1 MFFSGRHVMSTP
13 NGRPPRPASA
23 VDYAPKRVREQWDR
37 GDINDG
43 ADGEFTDDPATGGDD
58 VPAQASDEADE
69 RISSLV
75 PKGAH
80 EDADGDTSEADDGHE
95 QDWEGDEAAH
105 DPHAPRD
112 QRTEDWLDELEYRAE
127 LRERRAKAAEMD
139 REYEDQ
145 LERLASSLRT
155 LRNEDE
161 DEQETERPLTSDPRR
176 ESGLHADA
184 AGRDL
189 YIDGVRLPRFLQASY
204 VPPHARE
211 GKTGWRGILFACVI
225 ACAVGAPLSYYF
237 YLVGN
242 PFASHPRESL
252 TKSDV
257 QYSIASV
264 ADRLPKLEERV
275 ADAHAATTPPP
286 AATIPAPAATTP
298 PPAATP
304 PAAAPLPAETAT
316 QSAPKPSPALQP
328 AAPAEPS
335 QSAQAP
341 RRVPLTHVVRRP
353 DQAQDSIAAQ
363 PPRASGVGATSPSAR
378 TVPFPSPEFAPSAPE
393 SSLAYAPALAPA
405 ANPAPA
411 ATPAPAP
418 VQPAVKPAPPRAAA
432 DDTDEVQLLLKQGQ
446 DFVAAGDLA
455 TARVVLRRATQAG
468 SAVAAYTLA
477 QTYDP
482 QVLAKMRARGVE
494 PDPAEARRWYEMAQ
508 KLGSREAAQQLERLA
523 RDD

>member
-1 MFFSGRHVMSTP
+1 M
-13 NGRPPRPASA
+13 
-23 VDYAPKRVREQWDR
+23 D
-37 GDINDG
+37 DG
-43 ADGEFTDDPATGGDD
+43 AEAEFANDPSIDDDNPAR
-58 VPAQASDEADE
+58 ASDGADE

-80 EDADGDTSEADDGHE
+80 EDADGDAGEADDRPV
-95 QDWEGDEAAH
+95 QDWESDEAAH

-161 DEQETERPLTSDPRR
+161 DEQEAEQPLAGDLRR
-176 ESGLHADA
+176 DRGLHADPE
-184 AGRDL
+184 RDL

-204 VPPHARE
+204 VPPTARE
-211 GKTGWRGILFACVI
+211 GGIGWRGISFACLI
-225 ACAVGAPLSYYF
+225 ACAVGGPLSYYF
-237 YLVGN
+237 YVAGN
-242 PFASHPRESL
+242 PFAAKPREAL

-275 ADAHAATTPPP
+275 ADAHAATPPPP
-286 AATIPAPAATTP
+286 AATIPLPAAPPP
-298 PPAATP
+298 PPAANAA
-304 PAAAPLPAETAT
+304 PAGGPLPAETAA
-316 QSAPKPSPALQP
+316 QPAPMPSPVLQP
-328 AAPAEPS
+328 PAALAEPS

-341 RRVPLTHVVRRP
+341 RRVPLTHVARRP
-353 DQAQDSIAAQ
+353 DQAPDSTAAQ
-363 PPRASGVGATSPSAR
+363 PPRAPALAAASPSVR
-378 TVPFPSPEFAPSAPE
+378 TVPFPAPDSAPGAPE
-393 SSLAYAPALAPA
+393 TSLAYAPAVT
-405 ANPAPA
+405 PAPA
-411 ATPAPAP
+411 PAPVATPAPAP
-418 VQPAVKPAPPRAAA
+418 VPPTVKPAPPRAAA
-432 DDTDEVQLLLKQGQ
+432 DNMDEVQLMLKQGQ

-455 TARVVLRRATQAG
+455 TARVVLRRAAQAG
-468 SAVAAYTLA
+468 AAIAAYTLA

-508 KLGSREAAQQLERLA
+508 KLGSKEAAQQLERLA

>member
-1 MFFSGRHVMSTP
+1 MSTP

-23 VDYAPKRVREQWDR
+23 FDYAPKRVRDQRDR
-37 GDINDG
+37 GEMDDG
-43 ADGEFTDDPATGGDD
+43 AEAEFANDPSTDDDNPAR
-58 VPAQASDEADE
+58 ASDDAGE
-69 RISSLV
+69 RISPLV

-80 EDADGDTSEADDGHE
+80 EDAEGDADEADDRHA
-95 QDWEGDEAAH
+95 QDWESDEAAH

-112 QRTEDWLDELEYRAE
+112 ERTEDWLDELEYRAE

-161 DEQETERPLTSDPRR
+161 DEQEAEQPLAGDPRR
-176 ESGLHADA
+176 DRGLHADPE
-184 AGRDL
+184 RDL

-204 VPPHARE
+204 VPPTARE
-211 GKTGWRGILFACVI
+211 GGIGWRGISFACLI
-225 ACAVGAPLSYYF
+225 ACAVGGPLSYYF
-237 YLVGN
+237 YVAGN
-242 PFASHPRESL
+242 PFAAKPREAL

-298 PPAATP
+298 PTP
-304 PAAAPLPAETAT
+304 PAAAPLSAETAA

-328 AAPAEPS
+328 PAAQAEPS

-353 DQAQDSIAAQ
+353 DQAQDSTAAQ

-378 TVPFPSPEFAPSAPE
+378 TVPF
-393 SSLAYAPALAPA
+393 
-405 ANPAPA
+405 
-411 ATPAPAP
+411 
-418 VQPAVKPAPPRAAA
+418 
-432 DDTDEVQLLLKQGQ
+432 
-446 DFVAAGDLA
+446 
-455 TARVVLRRATQAG
+455 
-468 SAVAAYTLA
+468 
-477 QTYDP
+477 
-482 QVLAKMRARGVE
+482 
-494 PDPAEARRWYEMAQ
+494 
-508 KLGSREAAQQLERLA
+508 
-523 RDD
+523 